1 MISQLADPAPPPF
14 DCTVSSAMDPDHEMG
29 SELAYSMLNAAES
42 MQRLT
47 DELDR
52 ISLPPDDVSDSNTSR
67 HPRKK
72 KQQKKGERP
81 SDLVPYWTPE
91 CTSEMTQFL
100 WHKEVLDAEDSRSEL
115 SSLEQ
120 PPTPSGVSNASSK
133 FDSAFGSQ
141 TDADSVNSQS
151 LNQLTVPPNDDHS
164 EPVLTQHLALQDLL
178 YSSSRTTETS
188 HISPCLKDKQRHH
201 RHKSAS
207 RSSALHAGAASDT
220 PSPQPASLHRKKKKH
235 HTTNRKTSTTS
246 QSPSRGGS
254 NTQQLYAHE
263 SWYLEKGHST
273 QSHSSSSSSLYEPRV
288 LAAHNLTLS
297 RKSPADITDQTPPVK
312 VPEHKRGRQYGTHHY
327 DSDSSN
333 STTPTVSASEREELG
348 PTTASLPPEMIVDS
362 QVLLQHGSAWEQLSA
377 QKEKNESTKQ
387 ALKPPGKHKSLGF
400 RVNGLKEDNS
410 KVDEWTTRFYQDNIT
425 PQPSPKLSPR
435 YHQHTP
441 QLPRRYRET
450 GTSVQQVTSVQ
461 EPIHP
466 PKRSASIL
474 QRLKKRRYGSFRYE
488 RKPRRRLPVKRAF
501 SDRITYHI
509 RKGWVDYDEDL
520 ELISTPSRPRPIGRM
535 VDTHAGRYHIVELH
549 KPPNG
554 RYGIYISEGGAF
566 RKGIFVS
573 RFAEGVAAKFYSGLL
588 SPGDEIIK
596 VNGQPVQDKS
606 LDYVYNILASLESV
620 LLVILPVSAR
630 SDWC

>member
-1 MISQLADPAPPPF
+1 
-14 DCTVSSAMDPDHEMG
+14 MDPDPEMG

-52 ISLPPDDVSDSNTSR
+52 ISLPPDDIRDSSTSR

-72 KQQKKGERP
+72 KQRKKGERP
-81 SDLVPYWTPE
+81 SDLNEIVPYWTPGG
-91 CTSEMTQFL
+91 TSEMTQLL
-100 WHKEVLDAEDSRSEL
+100 WHEEVLDAEDSRSEF
-115 SSLEQ
+115 SSCEQ

-164 EPVLTQHLALQDLL
+164 EQVLTQHLALQDLL
-178 YSSSRTTETS
+178 YSSSRTKEIS
-188 HISPCLKDKQRHH
+188 NISPSLKDKQRHH

-207 RSSALHAGAASDT
+207 RSSALHAGAALDT

-235 HTTNRKTSTTS
+235 HTTNKKTSTKS
-246 QSPSRGGS
+246 QSPSRGGT
-254 NTQQLYAHE
+254 NAPQLYAHE

-273 QSHSSSSSSLYEPRV
+273 QSHSSSSSSLCEPRL
-288 LAAHNLTLS
+288 LAGHNLTLS
-297 RKSPADITDQTPPVK
+297 HKSPADITDQRGETPSVK
-312 VPEHKRGRQYGTHHY
+312 VPEHKRVRQYGTHHY

-348 PTTASLPPEMIVDS
+348 PTTTSLPPEMIVDS
-362 QVLLQHGSAWEQLSA
+362 QVLLQHGSAWELSA
-377 QKEKNESTKQ
+377 QKKKNESTKQ
-387 ALKPPGKHKSLGF
+387 ALKPAGKHKSLAF
-400 RVNGLKEDNS
+400 RVDSLKEEGS
-410 KVDEWTTRFYQDNIT
+410 KADEWTTRFYQDNIT
-425 PQPSPKLSPR
+425 PQPSPKPSRR
-435 YHQHTP
+435 YHQPTP

-461 EPIHP
+461 EPVNP

-520 ELISTPSRPRPIGRM
+520 ELISTPSRPRTIGRM

-549 KPPNG
+549 KPSSG

-573 RFAEGVAAKFYSGLL
+573 RFAEGVASKFYSGLL

-606 LDYVYNILASLESV
+606 LDYVYNILASLDSV
-620 LLVILPVSAR
+620 LLMILPVSAR